1 MSELLTL
8 SARMREELAGGP
20 IAAEAEALLEGI
32 ALAARILASEI
43 LRAPLAGLT
52 GLAGRRNIQGEDVA
66 QLDEFAHETM
76 SRCLS
81 ATGVVAAL
89 VSEESGEPI
98 FVDGSAIEP
107 AFSVYFDPLDGS
119 SNIDVGVSIGTIF
132 SVHRNEAPPRCSD
145 DLLRP
150 GRRQYLAGYAVYG
163 SCTSLVLATG
173 RGVTGFTLDPVVG
186 EFFQTHPRIT
196 MPNQGK
202 IYSAN
207 ESNSARWHPGL
218 RRFLD
223 HLKSSDEPSRRYTAR
238 YIGSLVADF
247 HRNLLRGGIF
257 LYPAETAGTGKS
269 SGKLRLMY
277 EANPLAFIAEMAGG
291 AASTGERPVLDVVPS
306 ELHQRVPLIIGS
318 AEDVATALEF
328 LSGAS

>member
-107 AFSVYFDPLDGS
+107 AFSWS
-119 SNIDVGVSIGTIF
+119 SAAGELAARVC
-132 SVHRNEAPPRCSD
+132 PRPREGR
-145 DLLRP
+145 LRW
-150 GRRQYLAGYAVYG
+150 
-163 SCTSLVLATG
+163 
-173 RGVTGFTLDPVVG
+173 
-186 EFFQTHPRIT
+186 
-196 MPNQGK
+196 
-202 IYSAN
+202 
-207 ESNSARWHPGL
+207 SARG
-218 RRFLD
+218 D
-223 HLKSSDEPSRRYTAR
+223 
-238 YIGSLVADF
+238 GC
-247 HRNLLRGGIF
+247 GC
-257 LYPAETAGTGKS
+257 
-269 SGKLRLMY
+269 
-277 EANPLAFIAEMAGG
+277 
-291 AASTGERPVLDVVPS
+291 
-306 ELHQRVPLIIGS
+306 
-318 AEDVATALEF
+318 
-328 LSGAS
+328 